1 VKLINPYEN
10 EEQSIQIGELT
21 IENRLDRV
29 SLYGNIDLTRDKEGL
44 SMARQIK
51 MIVDSVV
58 LSLEAS
64 EDAGKLPDRVET
76 EKPDLVKNPFA

>member
-1 VKLINPYEN
+1 MKLINPYEN

-29 SLYGNIDLTRDKEGL
+29 SLYGSIDLTRDKEGL

-76 EKPDLVKNPFA
+76 EKPDMVKNPFA